1 MPPSP
6 GTSLQIQG
14 TCIEKLPPRDTLS
27 TSHSLIRQTLSS
39 ANQTVSQLEP
49 LGTQAESGSS
59 THTQEALKPPLQ
71 REARD
76 QKPSSATGL
85 PASAAKQEGFNLAS
99 SSLFLGPGRKLGEG
113 GSLFKKSSPHG
124 EHVSVHAQAS

>member
-1 MPPSP
+1 M
-6 GTSLQIQG
+6 
-14 TCIEKLPPRDTLS
+14 EKLPPKDTLS
-27 TSHSLIRQTLSS
+27 ISRSLTRQTLSS

-59 THTQEALKPPLQ
+59 THSQEAPKPPLQ
-71 REARD
+71 REAGD
-76 QKPSSATGL
+76 QKPSSATSL

-113 GSLFKKSSPHG
+113 SRSLRRAAHMESM
-124 EHVSVHAQAS
+124 